1 MNNYLFEKIK
11 KIAKSY
17 GITSDIWCKKE
28 LEKWEYY
35 DSWSDK
41 FDFEN
46 FIRNDCRTECEF
58 MNHYGM
64 DYDETTRRIKI
75 LHKMRNINYD

>member
-17 GITSDIWCKKE
+17 GIYSDEWCKKE
-28 LEKWEYY
+28 LKKWEHY
-35 DSWSDK
+35 DFLSDK
-41 FDFEN
+41 FDFEK
-46 FIRNDCRTECEF
+46 FINDDCRTEHGF

-64 DYDETTRRIKI
+64 NYDETRHIIKRIK
-75 LHKMRNINYD
+75 L

>member
-17 GITSDIWCKKE
+17 GINSDEWCKKE
-28 LEKWEYY
+28 LSKWEYY

-41 FDFEN
+41 FNFEK
-46 FIRNDCRTECEF
+46 FIRDDCRSEREF
-58 MNHYGM
+58 MNYYGM
-64 DYDETTRRIKI
+64 DYDETIHSIRRTRRIRSRLSI
-75 LHKMRNINYD
+75 

>member
-1 MNNYLFEKIK
+1 MDNYLFEKIK

-17 GITSDIWCKKE
+17 GIDSDEWCKKE
-28 LEKWEYY
+28 LRKWEYY

-41 FDFEN
+41 FDFEK
-46 FIRNDCRTECEF
+46 FIRNDCRTECGF

-64 DYDETTRRIKI
+64 DYDETIHRIGKRI
-75 LHKMRNINYD
+75 MPRLQF